1 MLEECTKKI
10 EEMHHAV
17 TNNNVDLRL
26 SSEKINDTN
35 NTHSSTSHNNNNS
48 TSVHNNNNSNIKKE
62 IGHAETKFSNSDDNM
77 QIDGENETNNNNIKN
92 TNSNT
97 SNASNS
103 SEEEK
108 LKQEKL
114 KRDEEAKNYFK
125 NLKVLRQS
133 VIKK

>member
-17 TNNNVDLRL
+17 TDNTVDLRL

-77 QIDGENETNNNNIKN
+77 QIDGENATKNIKK

-125 NLKVLRQS
+125 TLKVLRQS